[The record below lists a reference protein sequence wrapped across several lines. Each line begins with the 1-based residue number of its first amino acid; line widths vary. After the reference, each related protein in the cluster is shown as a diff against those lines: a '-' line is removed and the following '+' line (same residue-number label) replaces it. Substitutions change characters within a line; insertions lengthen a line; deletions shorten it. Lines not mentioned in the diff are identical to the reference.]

1 MIADMEPNKKLKPIV
16 AELFMRGR
24 KLNVSVVFI
33 SQCYFAVSKTIRSN
47 VMYYFITKIRTYYF
61 ITRIR
66 NKGEL

>member
-33 SQCYFAVSKTIRSN
+33 S
-47 VMYYFITKIRTYYF
+47 
-61 ITRIR
+61 
-66 NKGEL
+66 